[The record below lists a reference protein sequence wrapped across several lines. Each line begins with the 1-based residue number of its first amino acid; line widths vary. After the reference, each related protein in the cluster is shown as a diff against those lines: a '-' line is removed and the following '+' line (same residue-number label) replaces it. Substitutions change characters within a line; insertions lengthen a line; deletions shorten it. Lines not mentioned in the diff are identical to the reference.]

1 MSGNFGVVFFF
12 FPPIANVGQKIGIS
26 TQYMVMYLGLV

>member
-1 MSGNFGVVFFF
+1 MSGNFGVGFFL
-12 FPPIANVGQKIGIS
+12 PPIANVGQKIGIS

>member
-12 FPPIANVGQKIGIS
+12 SPIANVGQKIGIS